1 MQGFKVSKMTAKQL
15 GLALLLVAVAG
26 CSGRN
31 RNDIAF
37 DGVVFRAK
45 TAAIDKK
52 VSRADFQTTIRDAG
66 LSLDGA
72 REAARYEGTKY
83 CVTNY
88 GTSKIDWAVGPDTDP
103 GRLTAVDGDITFQ
116 GRCDP

>member
-1 MQGFKVSKMTAKQL
+1 MMTAKTL
-15 GLALLLVAVAG
+15 GVVLLLVSLAACG
-26 CSGRN
+26 NRN
-31 RNDIAF
+31 RDVIAF

-45 TAAIDKK
+45 TSAIDKS
-52 VSRADFQTTIRDAG
+52 VSRADFRATIRDATR
-66 LSLDGA
+66 SIDGA

-88 GTSKIDWAVGPDTDP
+88 GTSKVDWTVGPDSDP
-103 GRLTAVDGDITFQ
+103 ARLTIVDGDITFQ